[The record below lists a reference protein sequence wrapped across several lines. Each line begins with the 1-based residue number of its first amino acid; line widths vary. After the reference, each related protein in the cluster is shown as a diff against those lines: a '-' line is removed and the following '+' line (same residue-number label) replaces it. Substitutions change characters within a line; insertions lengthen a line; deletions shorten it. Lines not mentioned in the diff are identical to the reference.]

1 MAYNNGFPITYPQ
14 MLIPQYPQLQQAQQ
28 SPPQGMTPPT
38 IHADII
44 QIATEQDGWN
54 QQVAPG
60 VSQIMITKDEQ
71 TIMIKSAY
79 PDRQPTMDI
88 YRKEAQKAIPAPS
101 DYVTKDELAAALE
114 ALRPAKK
121 AAKEVPNDGTV

>member
-14 MLIPQYPQLQQAQQ
+14 MMLPQYPQLPQASQ
-28 SPPQGMTPPT
+28 PPQGMTLPT

-60 VSQIMITKDEQ
+60 VSQIMMTKDEQ

-121 AAKEVPNDGTV
+121 AAKEVSNDGTV